1 MCILM
6 NNKNIIKNKTNRL
19 GVIAVITIVAAAMIA
34 SATTATV
41 GIFGQEVIAKKKSS
55 QNSWQENFCGNGNF
69 PSNIFCGNKN
79 TQHSN
84 GDGDQ
89 NSGQRNDCGN
99 GHAPNGV
106 TCVNENDQTQN

>member
-1 MCILM
+1 MAVAAM
-6 NNKNIIKNKTNRL
+6 VASA
-19 GVIAVITIVAAAMIA
+19 VIA
-34 SATTATV
+34 STA
-41 GIFGQEVIAKKKSS
+41 GMLGQEVLAKKSS

>member
-1 MCILM
+1 M
-6 NNKNIIKNKTNRL
+6 NNKNIVRNKTNRI
-19 GVIAVITIVAAAMIA
+19 GVIAVVIAAAAIMA
-34 SATTATV
+34 SAATASAV
-41 GIFGQEVIAKKKSS
+41 GILGQEVLAKKGGS
-55 QNSWQENFCGNGNF
+55 QNSWQENFCGNGLF

-89 NSGQRNDCGN
+89 NSGQSNNCGN

-106 TCVNENDQTQN
+106 TCENENDQTQN